1 MALTDRF
8 ETATLTPL
16 HWLAGLLVVVTG
28 LIHLVLGIV
37 SLPDTLGIA
46 FVLAGLGYA
55 GGLYLALIDW
65 RRPAVYLVGV
75 LFTAVQVVAY
85 YVINFQNDGLSPIEG
100 VDKAAQLLLIVV
112 LLVLYSRES

>member
-8 ETATLTPL
+8 ETASLTGM
-16 HWLAGLLVVVTG
+16 HWIAGALAVVTG

-65 RRPAVYLVGV
+65 RRPLLYLVGV
-75 LFTAVQVVAY
+75 VFTALQVVVY
-85 YVINFQNDGLSPIEG
+85 YAVNYTNDGISPIEG
-100 VDKAAQLLLIVV
+100 VDKAAQVLLVV
-112 LLVLYSRES
+112 ILLVLYSRES